1 MSGLDDA
8 LRRELGRHVRELR
21 TAQGLTLAALAE
33 QIGISASALSQ
44 IERGRSEPSLGTLW
58 RLGGALRASLFDF
71 FAHDRSAPFDVTPA
85 GERTIVEFDRF
96 RYEAIARSARRSI
109 DLFVLRLAPGD
120 GPVRDLVRHAGEEAG
135 LVLEGSL
142 EVLVGDSAH
151 VLHEGDGIWF
161 VSSEPHTFSNAGE
174 GPCVSVWADTIP
186 HSDGAGDGGEDEWSH
201 SLFDGGLTDRSPAP
215 SAPGPSAPRRRT
227 GARDGRGQALERARS
242 LPVATRELREI
253 VGELSAIGSRPDG
266 FRVAGTPE
274 DRVAATLICER
285 LRAAG
290 LQDVA
295 IEEAAVDGWRLGE
308 ARLTV
313 DGEVV
318 PGASLGGT
326 PGTPPGGLTAPLVD
340 IGTGERR
347 QLDRLEVAGRIA
359 LLDWSSLRV
368 SPAEVSL
375 ELAQRG
381 AVATVVAC
389 FEGGPLYQAPGAVGA
404 FDSHWYPEAG
414 PVLTIA
420 REPAAALRRRL
431 RGGPQVGELVVGVE
445 LTPGAAGCNVVGW
458 LPGTE
463 PGAPLVVGAHHDAW
477 FHGAFDNATGV
488 AGLIVLA
495 AGLVQQGQRP
505 RRSLCFTSRTGE
517 EYGHA
522 QVPFDWCAGAWAQ
535 VAEQHPDWRESP
547 FHLCLEASGH
557 PGLRNIVEAPPE
569 LAGWARAAC
578 RAADREGWLT
588 AGWRVGPPVTGTEQW
603 PYLLAG
609 VPGVSSYCWETS
621 FRRTRYHTALDTA
634 ALIDF
639 DHLARTVR
647 LNALLLLQASHDPD
661 AVHDPRA
668 RERDLVR
675 ACLGLEVDTAGL
687 LTAARRHGRRRGRAA
702 FSPVARGL
710 LAVDA
715 HGGAVYRH
723 TQAARDVA
731 QLDRALAALEAGK
744 LPAAIRALE
753 AVGANRLTRALSPAS
768 FDRHLARRRPGAPA
782 TSWAQAGHLTDT
794 PDLWHELASLR
805 GEPGARPVGRW
816 LAASVRRHRRHAEQ
830 DLRRRLNDMTRA
842 LSADPTE
849 TP

>member
-1 MSGLDDA
+1 M
-8 LRRELGRHVRELR
+8 RELR
-21 TAQGLTLAALAE
+21 TAQGLTLAALAA

-85 GERTIVEFDRF
+85 GQRTIVEFERF

-109 DLFVLRLAPGD
+109 DLFVLRLEPGD

-142 EVLVGDSAH
+142 EVRVADTAQI
-151 VLHEGDGIWF
+151 LHEGDGIWF
-161 VSSEPHTFSNAGE
+161 LSSEAHTFSNAGD

-186 HSDGAGDGGEDEWSH
+186 HSDATGDGGEDEWSH
-201 SLFDGGLTDRSPAP
+201 SLFDAAPTTRSDQPSADGPAP
-215 SAPGPSAPRRRT
+215 PAPARPAPRTPSAQPRRT
-227 GARDGRGQALERARS
+227 AAGGGRGRTLERARS
-242 LPVATRELREI
+242 LPVKTRELREI
-253 VGELSAIGSRPDG
+253 VAELSAIGSRSDG
-266 FRVAGTPE
+266 FRVAGTAE
-274 DRVAATLICER
+274 DRTAATLISER

-295 IEEAAVDGWRLGE
+295 IEETAVDGWRLGE

-313 DGEVV
+313 DGQVI
-318 PGASLGGT
+318 PGASLGGA
-326 PGTPPGGLTAPLVD
+326 PGTPPGGLTAPVVD
-340 IGTGERR
+340 VGTGERR
-347 QLDRLEVAGRIA
+347 RLDRVEVAGRIA
-359 LLDWSSLRV
+359 LLDWSSLSV

-381 AVATVVAC
+381 AAATVVAC
-389 FEGGPLYQAPGAVGA
+389 FEGGPLYQAPGAVGV

-431 RGGPQVGELVVGVE
+431 RDGPLVGELTVGVE
-445 LTPGAAGCNVVGW
+445 LTRGAAGCNVVGW

-463 PGAPLVVGAHHDAW
+463 PGAPIVIGAHHDAW

-488 AGLIVLA
+488 AALIVLA
-495 AGLVQQGQRP
+495 AGLVQQGDRP

-535 VAEQHPDWRESP
+535 VSEQHPDWRQSP

-557 PGLRNIVEAPPE
+557 PGLRHIVEAPAE

-603 PYLLAG
+603 PFLLAG
-609 VPGVSSYCWETS
+609 VPGVASYCWETS

-634 ALIDF
+634 AIVDF
-639 DHLARTVR
+639 EHLARTVR
-647 LNALLLLQASHDPD
+647 LDALLLLEASRDPD
-661 AVHDPRA
+661 ALHDPRA

-675 ACLGLEVDTAGL
+675 ACRDVEVDTARL
-687 LTAARRHGRRRGRAA
+687 LAAARHHGKRRGRAA
-702 FSPVARGL
+702 FSPVGRAL
-710 LAVDA
+710 LAVGA
-715 HGGAVYRH
+715 HGDAVYPH
-723 TQAARDVA
+723 TQAARDAA
-731 QLDRALAALEAGK
+731 QLDRALAALEAGE
-744 LPAAIRALE
+744 LPATIRALE
-753 AVGANRLTRALSPAS
+753 AVGANRLTRTLSQAPFA
-768 FDRHLARRRPGAPA
+768 RHLARRRPGAPA

-794 PDLWHELASLR
+794 PDLWCELASLR

-816 LAASVRRHRRHAEQ
+816 LAASLRRHRRHVEQ
-830 DLRRRLNDMTRA
+830 DLRRRLSDMTRA